1 MQVKLNRFVR
11 FLILFPALVLL
22 INSTSVLWGQVT
34 ATEPIISAGREF
46 MVPKVEMNGKMIGQ
60 EDVLIT
66 EVHIKDNS
74 PRYRRLEGRD
84 FQRLDL
90 GVSGN
95 LDV

>member
-34 ATEPIISAGREF
+34 TTKPIASTGREF

-60 EDVLIT
+60 EDVLI
-66 EVHIKDNS
+66 
-74 PRYRRLEGRD
+74 
-84 FQRLDL
+84 Q
-90 GVSGN
+90 
-95 LDV
+95 